1 LGGDKEINKEIRS
14 DPSSQ
19 ASPASPPLPPF
30 FEVFEYTL
38 GTLAGFGA
46 FVLTGAAFWS
56 DGGVFGGGK
65 EVVRKRE
72 IFLSN
77 SRQWGKK
84 LGKKKQGT
92 ASTHLSGLDH
102 NLLLLDVNSL
112 RLDGRRLLEEVMVVF
127 RGWEGGCEK
136 ETDIFLSSSR
146 QWGKKL
152 GKKK

>member
-1 LGGDKEINKEIRS
+1 MVVFRGWEGGCEKE
-14 DPSSQ
+14 
-19 ASPASPPLPPF
+19 
-30 FEVFEYTL
+30 T
-38 GTLAGFGA
+38 
-46 FVLTGAAFWS
+46 
-56 DGGVFGGGK
+56 
-65 EVVRKRE
+65 E
-72 IFLSN
+72 IFLSS

-136 ETDIFLSSSR
+136 ETEIFLSSSR

-152 GKKK
+152 GKKKQGTASTHLSGLDHNLLLLDVNSLGLLAEKEYFVVGGGGKGE